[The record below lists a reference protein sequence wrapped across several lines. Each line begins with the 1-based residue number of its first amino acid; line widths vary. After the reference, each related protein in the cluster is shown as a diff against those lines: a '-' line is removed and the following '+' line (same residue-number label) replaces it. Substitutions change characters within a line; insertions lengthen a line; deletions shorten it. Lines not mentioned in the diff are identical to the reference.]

1 MHSIRLYHSYAYNLS
16 IVMIYLLIVKKFF
29 FLSRKKNKQMIQNI
43 PYVELLDVNLVFC
56 DTMMILWTIVIR
68 ILSTFSAHSELTQ

>member
-1 MHSIRLYHSYAYNLS
+1 
-16 IVMIYLLIVKKFF
+16 
-29 FLSRKKNKQMIQNI
+29 MIQNI